1 MAYFQW
7 ADDMVIDNGPI
18 DADHRHLVDL
28 VNQLHT
34 ATSEG
39 RGVEIVGQILEELIR
54 YTSDH
59 LRREEAQ
66 MEAVH
71 FPNLEGHRKGH
82 AHFVNSLRELQQ
94 RYEAATSPWRHS
106 SPPCCAT
113 GFRCT
118 SAAPTRNCSTSS
130 GACMGKLA
138 KRSASYR
145 AAEASHRA
153 SKAHTSGTCPS
164 FST

>member
-7 ADDMVIDNGPI
+7 ADDMVIDHGPI
-18 DADHRHLVDL
+18 DADHRHLVDM
-28 VNQLHT
+28 VDQLHT

-82 AHFVNSLRELQQ
+82 AHFVDSLRKLQQ
-94 RYEAATSPWRHS
+94 RYEAGHITVAAQLS
-106 SPPCCAT
+106 SVL
-113 GFRCT
+113 RDWL
-118 SAAPTRNCSTSS
+118 SLHIR
-130 GACMGKLA
+130 
-138 KRSASYR
+138 RSDKELLEFIQRMQGQAGQPQRRLPNS
-145 AAEASHRA
+145 
-153 SKAHTSGTCPS
+153 
-164 FST
+164 